1 MLYVGRIERSS
12 AWKGIGHLLDAFSS
26 VLDELPAAE
35 LVLVGDGDA
44 VDQHRQHAAELG
56 IRDRVRF
63 RGALRGEA
71 LVEAYQEASVVVLP
85 STTDAEAFGMTV
97 IEAMACKKP
106 VVGSRVGGVP
116 FVIDDG
122 RDGLLVLLADPE
134 ELARAC
140 VRLLRAP
147 DLAAEMGGRGYTK
160 VTRDYSWPARIDQYE
175 EIFDMVLD
183 GGSPP
188 GGR

>member
-1 MLYVGRIERSS
+1 
-12 AWKGIGHLLDAFSS
+12 
-26 VLDELPAAE
+26 
-35 LVLVGDGDA
+35 
-44 VDQHRQHAAELG
+44 
-56 IRDRVRF
+56 VRF
-63 RGALRGEA
+63 RGALRGAA

-122 RDGLLVLLADPE
+122 RDGLLVPPADSDA
-134 ELARAC
+134 LARAC

-147 DLAAEMGGRGYTK
+147 GLAAELGERGFAK
-160 VTRDYSWPARIDQYE
+160 VTRDYSWPARIEQYD
-175 EIFDMVLD
+175 EIFGQVLD
-183 GGSPP
+183 DGRRAGG
-188 GGR
+188 G